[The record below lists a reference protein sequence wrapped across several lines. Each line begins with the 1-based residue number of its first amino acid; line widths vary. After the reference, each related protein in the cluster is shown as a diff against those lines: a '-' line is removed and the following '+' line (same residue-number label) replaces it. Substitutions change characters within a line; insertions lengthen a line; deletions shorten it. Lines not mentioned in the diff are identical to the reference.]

1 MIEYEDDEKN
11 KVYSFIEYQHA
22 EKVVKDFPKLIYI
35 MDKILDSMHD
45 YKHYSA
51 VWSVIQS
58 VADSKLTL
66 ELQLDYYSRVYK
78 SKGRLR

>member
-1 MIEYEDDEKN
+1 MIDYEDDEEN

-22 EKVVKDFPKLIYI
+22 EKVTKDFPKLIFI

-45 YKHYSA
+45 YKHYTA
-51 VWSVIQS
+51 VWNVIQAT
-58 VADSKLTL
+58 ADSKLTL
-66 ELQLDYYSRVYK
+66 ELQLDYYDRVKK